1 LFGGLTLG
9 SSRFRVTREA
19 TLKEGT
25 SSVTNPQDRVVTTFE
40 EDVTVVYGL
49 TGDFTVGVTL
59 PIM

>member
-1 LFGGLTLG
+1 
-9 SSRFRVTREA
+9 
-19 TLKEGT
+19 
-25 SSVTNPQDRVVTTFE
+25 VTNPQDRVVTTFE